1 MVKDLFD
8 SAYKYLSLFSEL
20 DLRVDKR
27 ITLKELKRKIS
38 LVISVP
44 PDMFR
49 VSRILRIYGFIY
61 SFKNTILRR
70 KELWVLHK

>member
-8 SAYKYLSLFSEL
+8 SAYNLSFFSEL